1 MSNTKIT
8 IKYPK
13 INISYEL
20 VGTPSCLLADPDRY
34 LKLFGSTRSSST
46 VVNLPMGSVNKSYY
60 EYDYKYSISKNKYRN
75 KNNKQEINYTKT
87 YENFS
92 NQKGKIPSFAN
103 RMKYSKSLEK
113 IKSIR
118 NNSKNGYGHS
128 VKKRNLNI
136 NLAQSNNDDENYY
149 DVINTSS
156 TGKENKK
163 YYKNNKNKKTK
174 GMVNHDVQVL
184 SSLNDEDEDGYYYES
199 KNKNNRNN
207 KQNKNNKNELSENII
222 NTTIKINKLLIQLT
236 NQKNKIKEMAN
247 ESYYHITTS
256 ENNQNDASSNNF
268 GINTN
273 SNETGNNNDYSNSN
287 INNSNSN
294 INNSNS
300 NVNNSNSNM
309 NNSKSKNSGINV
321 NNLKNNIRN
330 KNSNIN
336 NNSKSNNTTSN
347 KNKNKSSLTK
357 KKIKNVDV
365 NLEKYNKARNT
376 NNKNNKNNKNNENDE
391 FDGDNSRDRNSRINH
406 RNRNRD
412 KINNNNNKYHKN
424 SNSFVPETT
433 HNKSSHRND
442 YSLNDYN
449 SYNSNR
455 NLNYKKN
462 SKEENSIQT
471 YSSPFIKCGRRC
483 IPCYTLLD
491 ERLHKNRNLTKSKK
505 KKHKNYN
512 SANFD
517 LENNLNRNEIM
528 TPSLELNNKNHNHNR
543 AKSYKEE
550 NIKKNLDFEN
560 TDINSNIKFTN
571 ENSTNNNENYE
582 EKSILKID
590 NLCKRGF
597 NGPDIKKIN
606 QDNFFIYNNFNNNPD
621 YVFMGVCDGHGL
633 YGHFVSSFLA
643 NTLPQNMNDNIL
655 EKNISKI
662 ENISFENLENIIRDT
677 FITTN
682 IQLSEDGR
690 IDITYSGSTCV
701 SILLTP
707 KKLICANVGD
717 SRCILGK
724 FNNEKWFSKN
734 LSRDHKPNIPNE
746 YERIIKMGG
755 RVDTYKDNEN
765 NCFGPDR
772 VWLKNEDTP
781 GLAMSRSFGDEVAH
795 SIGVI
800 SEPEIIENYFLIED
814 KFIIIGSD
822 GLWEFISSDEV
833 VNIVK
838 DFYLKN
844 DIQGA
849 FESLFK
855 ESTKRWLIEEGVI
868 DDITIL
874 IVFLKEKDK

>member
-1 MSNTKIT
+1 MSNTKKP

-34 LKLFGSTRSSST
+34 LKLFGTNHNSST
-46 VVNLPMGSVNKSYY
+46 VVNLPMGSVNRSYY
-60 EYDYKYSISKNKYRN
+60 EQEYEYTIHSKNKIKN
-75 KNNKQEINYTKT
+75 KNIKSYSNYTKS
-87 YENFS
+87 YENYPTH
-92 NQKGKIPSFAN
+92 KERIPSFEN
-103 RMKYSKSLEK
+103 RMKYSKSIEK
-113 IKSIR
+113 MNNIEK
-118 NNSKNGYGHS
+118 NSKNKGGHS
-128 VKKRNLNI
+128 TKKRNLNI
-136 NLAQSNNDDENYY
+136 NNNNDDENSYEI
-149 DVINTSS
+149 INNSS
-156 TGKENKK
+156 NGKENKK
-163 YYKNNKNKKTK
+163 HYKNKKK
-174 GMVNHDVQVL
+174 KNMVNRDVQVL
-184 SSLNDEDEDGYYYES
+184 SSLNDEDDDENYHES
-199 KNKNNRNN
+199 KNKNNRNK
-207 KQNKNNKNELSENII
+207 KQNKINKAELSENII
-222 NTTIKINKLLIQLT
+222 STTIKINKLLIQIT

-247 ESYYHITTS
+247 ESYYNVTNS
-256 ENNQNDASSNNF
+256 ENNQNDISSNNN

-273 SNETGNNNDYSNSN
+273 SNESRNND
-287 INNSNSN
+287 NSNSN

-300 NVNNSNSNM
+300 NVNNSNNN
-309 NNSKSKNSGINV
+309 NNSGNNV
-321 NNLKNNIRN
+321 NNLKNNIKNN
-330 KNSNIN
+330 KNPSN
-336 NNSKSNNTTSN
+336 NNKNKSNNSTTK

-357 KKIKNVDV
+357 KNIKNDL
-365 NLEKYNKARNT
+365 NLEKFS
-376 NNKNNKNNKNNENDE
+376 NKNT
-391 FDGDNSRDRNSRINH
+391 
-406 RNRNRD
+406 
-412 KINNNNNKYHKN
+412 NNNNNENIESSSEVSKGRNSKINNRNKNRDNNYKYHKN
-424 SNSFVPETT
+424 QNSYVPETT
-433 HNKSSHRND
+433 HNKTSHKND
-442 YSLNDYN
+442 YSLNEFN
-449 SYNSNR
+449 SYNNSN
-455 NLNYKKN
+455 KN
-462 SKEENSIQT
+462 INNKNIPNNENTIET
-471 YSSPFIKCGRRC
+471 YSTPFIKGGRRC

-491 ERLHKNRNLTKSKK
+491 ERLHKNRNSSKSKK
-505 KKHKNYN
+505 KKHKKNNPN
-512 SANFD
+512 SIDITYTNPNV
-517 LENNLNRNEIM
+517 NNEAM
-528 TPSLELNNKNHNHNR
+528 TPSIELNSNNDNNHNR

-560 TDINSNIKFTN
+560 AENSNIKLTT
-571 ENSTNNNENYE
+571 ENSIINYENYE

-655 EKNISKI
+655 SKNISKI
-662 ENISFENLENIIRDT
+662 ENISKEELEKIIKDT

-682 IQLSEDGR
+682 IKLSEENR

-701 SILLTP
+701 STLITP

-724 FNNEKWFSKN
+724 FNGEKWFSKN
-734 LSRDHKPNIPNE
+734 LSKDHKPNIPGE
-746 YERIIKMGG
+746 YDRIIKMGG
-755 RVDTYKDNEN
+755 RIETYKDNEN
-765 NCFGPDR
+765 NCFGPNR
-772 VWLKNEDTP
+772 VWLKNEDSP

-800 SEPEIIENYFLIED
+800 SEPEIIENYFLVED
-814 KFIIIGSD
+814 KFVIVGSD

-849 FESLFK
+849 FETLFK

-874 IVFLKEKDK
+874 IAFLKEKNK